1 VNADDEKGTKMTED
15 DLYQSGTSEMVLTLQ
30 DCDVITAGI
39 SRDSA
44 FLANIATTS
53 PNQEGCRRFLLTAD
67 ELLDLTVSVCAGSL
81 HLQQEL
87 FAIDDKI
94 SVALNRLRKELM
106 PCQR

>member
-1 VNADDEKGTKMTED
+1 MTED
-15 DLYQSGTSEMVLTLQ
+15 DLYQSGTSEIILTSQ

-44 FLANIATTS
+44 FLAKIAATS
-53 PNQEGCRRFLLTAD
+53 PDQEGCRRFLLTAD

-87 FAIDDKI
+87 FAVDDKI
-94 SVALNRLRKELM
+94 SFALNRLRKEK
-106 PCQR
+106 QGRTG